1 MGQKISGGGR
11 KVWSGRMRICIC
23 ARHTPDT
30 RGLRGRA
37 GRKLTPPSGLLPRGP
52 CASSGSWAQAW
63 IPHRA
68 TLFLYLCSNREMGLI
83 RTLLPFA
90 EAAVR
95 KWRPV
100 AITNGIREALLLAPG
115 AWQRLG
121 GQRREDP
128 SCLSGGDGAGQSPR
142 EGRGLRRW
150 PGSTLW
156 ECPRGPR
163 KASWRRPHLCHPGRG
178 NALGEMKQD
187 VRGALFRNVF
197 L

>member
-11 KVWSGRMRICIC
+11 KVWLGRMRICIC

-37 GRKLTPPSGLLPRGP
+37 GRELRPPSGLLPRGP

-68 TLFLYLCSNREMGLI
+68 TRFLHLCSNREMGLI

-95 KWRPV
+95 KRGPV
-100 AITNGIREALLLAPG
+100 AITNSLREALLL
-115 AWQRLG
+115 
-121 GQRREDP
+121 RREP
-128 SCLSGGDGAGQSPR
+128 
-142 EGRGLRRW
+142 GRGWVVRGPLLPLVETGLGRALARAAGCAGGLAARCGNAHEG
-150 PGSTLW
+150 PGRLPGGGHTYAILAVETLW
-156 ECPRGPR
+156 E
-163 KASWRRPHLCHPGRG
+163 K
-178 NALGEMKQD
+178 
-187 VRGALFRNVF
+187 
-197 L
+197 